1 MMKSFWIAALCLLLL
16 ASHQADALPRIV
28 EEVVKNKEFFAEFEG
43 YEDCYLFDVQRLD
56 GANVDETRIGLILL
70 DPQGFEIRLV
80 VKIAKREMEYRDIFV
95 SEKNRREAMMG
106 GSVRV
111 DDAIGFAKSAIENER
126 QLRALD

>member
-1 MMKSFWIAALCLLLL
+1 MKRFWIAALCLLLL

-28 EEVVKNKEFFAEFEG
+28 EEVVRNKEFFTAFEG

-80 VKIAKREMEYRDIFV
+80 VKIANREMEYQDIFV
-95 SEKNRREAMMG
+95 PAKERREVMQRTSLHVGDAARLAKMAMK
-106 GSVRV
+106 
-111 DDAIGFAKSAIENER
+111 AKVYKS
-126 QLRALD
+126 